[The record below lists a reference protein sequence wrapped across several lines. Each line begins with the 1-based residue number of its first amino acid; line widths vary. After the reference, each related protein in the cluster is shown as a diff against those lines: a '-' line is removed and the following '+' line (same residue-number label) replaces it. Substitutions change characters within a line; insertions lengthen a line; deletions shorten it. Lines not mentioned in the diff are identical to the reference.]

1 MMNQVM
7 IGSCSTAGRN
17 LRTNSSSRAG
27 KYLSTN
33 CGANRSKKMK
43 LKVLKL
49 ENMAFK
55 QFPGSPKQKRTI
67 KQIARYKKRIK

>member
-1 MMNQVM
+1 MSNVM
-7 IGSCSTAGRN
+7 IGNCSTAGRN
-17 LRTNSSSRAG
+17 LRVNSSSRAG
-27 KYLSTN
+27 KYLAVN
-33 CGANRSKKMK
+33 CGAGRSKKMK

-67 KQIARYKKRIK
+67 KQISRYKKRI

>member
-1 MMNQVM
+1 MGNVM

-17 LRTNSSSRAG
+17 LRSKSSSRAG
-27 KYLSTN
+27 KYLSTK
-33 CGANRSKKMK
+33 CGDNRSKKMK